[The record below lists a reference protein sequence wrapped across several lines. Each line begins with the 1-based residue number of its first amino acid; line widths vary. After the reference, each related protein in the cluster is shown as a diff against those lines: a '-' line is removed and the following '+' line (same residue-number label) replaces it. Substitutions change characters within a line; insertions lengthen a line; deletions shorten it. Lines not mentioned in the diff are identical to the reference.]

1 MANKNNSIGEKIR
14 GFRKAAGFTQKE
26 LANRL
31 GWSLRRLQS
40 YEQGKRKISALDA
53 ILLAD
58 ALNTTV
64 IDIMKKE
71 ES

>member
-1 MANKNNSIGEKIR
+1 MQIRNRIKIC
-14 GFRKAAGFTQKE
+14 RKERRITQKE

>member
-1 MANKNNSIGEKIR
+1 MQIRNSIKR
-14 GFRKAAGFTQKE
+14 CRKERRITQKE

-40 YEQGKRKISALDA
+40 YEQGKRKISAFDA